1 MPRPQQPSTGAP
13 PRGDAAAVA
22 AYLDAAPLPARD
34 RLRALADA
42 VRAVAPD
49 ATERIA
55 YGLPTWHQGENL
67 IHLGAFAHHVGIYPG
82 AAAIAAFADA
92 LQGFPTSK
100 GAIQVPHD
108 APLPVALVQD
118 LTRFRLGQAALRPPK
133 PSRRRAAPLPS
144 PDPAAPPDDI
154 AAYHQRQAEADFAL
168 CEALFARIRDALP
181 DATAKVWHRHPVFFL
196 TGNPVVGYSVHAEG
210 VRLLFWSGQ
219 SFDEPALRPVG
230 SFRAAEARFG
240 RVDDLDDASLRRW
253 LAKARD
259 IQWDYQHVAKRKGVL
274 VRR

>member
-1 MPRPQQPSTGAP
+1 MPRPTP
-13 PRGDAAAVA
+13 AADPTAVA

-42 VRAVAPD
+42 VRSEAPS
-49 ATERIA
+49 AIERMA
-55 YGLPTWHQGENL
+55 YGLPTWHQGESL
-67 IHLGAFAHHVGIYPG
+67 IHLGAFAHHIGVYPG

-92 LQGFPTSK
+92 LTGFATSK

-108 APLPVALVQD
+108 AALPVDLVRAI
-118 LTRFRLGQAALRPPK
+118 TRWRLAQAAQPAAPR
-133 PSRRRAAPLPS
+133 RRRATQAQT
-144 PDPAAPPDDI
+144 PAADPPDDI
-154 AAYHQRQAEADFAL
+154 AAYHRAQSERARVVCDAL
-168 CEALFARIRDALP
+168 AARIRATLP
-181 DATAKVWHRHPVFFL
+181 DAEGKVWHRHPVFFL

-230 SFRAAEARFG
+230 RFQAAEARFAT
-240 RVDDLDDASLRRW
+240 VHDLDDDTLRRW